1 MNSNRAIHFSGF
13 LILTLVLGGLGCRTH
28 KPPKPI
34 EPPPP
39 ITTIRIGK
47 FQCDNAVTAEAV
59 RNVFIEVFGRNHFVK
74 LVREG
79 EAEVVI
85 EGTVTYA
92 EAGSSMSRLGAGP
105 NWAAGKSQA
114 TGGEYVSGV
123 TSIAY
128 RNGEIF
134 TSASWGQVMAKGG
147 EILPP
152 ELVARKTADKLQASL
167 YPRGQRGGLKTQ

>member
-1 MNSNRAIHFSGF
+1 MNPNCAIRLSGF
-13 LILTLVLGGLGCRTH
+13 LILTLIFGGLGCRTS

-47 FQCDNAVTAEAV
+47 FQCDKAVTGEAV
-59 RNVFIEVFGRNHFVK
+59 RNVFIEVFGRNRFVK

-79 EAEVVI
+79 DAEIVI

-92 EAGSSMSRLGAGP
+92 EAGSSSGRLGAGS
-105 NWAAGKSQA
+105 NWVAGKSQA

-123 TSIAY
+123 TSVAY

-152 ELVARKTADKLQASL
+152 EMVARKTAEKLQASL
-167 YPRGQRGGLKTQ
+167 YPRGQRGGLKQ